1 MTGFDDLSSTF
12 LKIGFGTTFTISL
25 APNGPSWVFIFTP
38 ENQPLAYMAFRSL
51 FKILLS
57 SLLKKA
63 KQPKSNEYKKRTKKR
78 TSQSFGEYIDY
89 EEVE

>member
-1 MTGFDDLSSTF
+1 
-12 LKIGFGTTFTISL
+12 
-25 APNGPSWVFIFTP
+25 
-38 ENQPLAYMAFRSL
+38 L

-57 SLLKKA
+57 SFLKKA
-63 KQPKSNEYKKRTKKR
+63 KESKVKEYKKRTKKR